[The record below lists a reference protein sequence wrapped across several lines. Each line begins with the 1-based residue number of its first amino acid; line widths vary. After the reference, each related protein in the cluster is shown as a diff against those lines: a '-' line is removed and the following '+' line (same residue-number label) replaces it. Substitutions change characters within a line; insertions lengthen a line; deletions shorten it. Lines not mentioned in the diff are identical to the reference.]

1 MFSYKTAI
9 VLLVVYALSLAIA
22 TFIEKYWGT
31 ELAKILIYYSPVFIL
46 LQLLLITNFILS
58 SLKHKLFRK
67 GKVGFVVIHGA
78 LIVILAGAL
87 TTHLFGKEG
96 MIHLR
101 EGETVNTMLVR
112 TNKGDS
118 NHQLPFQLNLL
129 KFTLSRY
136 PGSASPSGFES
147 HVRIQNGDETFEK
160 KISMNRVLDLKGYRL
175 FQASYDKDE
184 KGSILSVNRDVAGR
198 TITYTGYALLAIG
211 FILCFIGKETRF
223 RRLIRELKQLQET
236 SQSLLTGFLLLFL
249 FLPCTIQAQT
259 QPETQVDLNNELST
273 NLSNDLMTLFSTNKV
288 DAAHAAAFGQ
298 LPLQSIDGRLE
309 PINTFAS
316 EALRKLHHAE
326 KFGNLNPDQFL
337 LSLLAFPEKWLH
349 VPLITY
355 KNKEIAAIYNLTPKQ
370 CAYIEAFDAHG
381 RYKLQDDLEKAFAK
395 PPSERNKFDK
405 DLIKLDEQ
413 INIFFQL
420 ANGRMLNLFPQ
431 AGSKDHKWHT
441 SDTDADTDTDSTK
454 SLLDLYI
461 ENVREALNTGDG
473 NWTAANKMLATIRDF
488 QETNSTLHIDNPKL
502 QTELW
507 YNQLNIFRS
516 CKKIYLISG
525 GILLLLSFISL
536 FKRKRWLAGSIRLL
550 FVIILCGLLYH
561 LSGIGLRWYIAGHA
575 PFSNAYE
582 TMVYVAFIT
591 VFAGLLFARRSAI
604 TFALATLFGGII
616 LFVSGL
622 NWMDPQ
628 ISPLVPVLKSP
639 WLMFHVA
646 IIVAAYGFFGLCFL
660 LGLTN
665 LVLMTINRKGKN
677 LLLTAR
683 VQELTIINEMSL
695 WAGLALM
702 TSGTFLGAIWA
713 NESWGRYW
721 GWDPKETWALVT
733 VLVYAVVVHLR
744 LVEKWNNPRI
754 FNWLTIIAFACVL
767 MTYFGVNYYLAGM
780 HSYGR

>member
-1 MFSYKTAI
+1 MIYSYKTAI
-9 VLLVVYALSLAIA
+9 VLLVVYAVSLAIA

-46 LQLLLITNFILS
+46 LQLLLIVNFILS
-58 SLKHKLFRK
+58 SLKHRLFRR
-67 GKVGFVVIHGA
+67 GKIGFVVIHGA
-78 LIVILAGAL
+78 LTVILAGAL

-101 EGETVNTMLVR
+101 EGETVDTMLVR

-118 NHQLPFQLNLL
+118 KHQLPFEVNLL

-147 HVRIQNGDETFEK
+147 HVRIQDGKETFEK

-198 TITYTGYALLAIG
+198 TVTYTGYALLALG
-211 FILCFIGKETRF
+211 FILCFTGKETRF

-236 SQSLLTGFLLLFL
+236 SKSLLTGCLFLLM
-249 FLPCTIQAQT
+249 PCTIHAQAY
-259 QPETQVDLNNELST
+259 
-273 NLSNDLMTLFSTNKV
+273 KV
-288 DAAHAAAFGQ
+288 DATHAAAFGQ

-309 PINTFAS
+309 PVNTFAS

-326 KFGNLNPDQFL
+326 KFDNLNPDQFL
-337 LSLLAFPEKWLH
+337 LSLLAFPEKWIH

-355 KNKEIAAIYNLTPKQ
+355 KNKEIAVSYNLTPKQ
-370 CAYIEAFDAHG
+370 CAYIEAFDKHG
-381 RYKLQDDLEKAFAK
+381 RYKLQDDLEQAFAK

-420 ANGRMLNLFPQ
+420 TNGRMLNLFPQ
-431 AGSKDHKWHT
+431 AGDKDHKWHI
-441 SDTDADTDTDSTK
+441 SDTDSTE

-461 ENVREALNTGDG
+461 ENVRKTVNTGDN
-473 NWTAANKMLATIRDF
+473 NWTVANEMLASIRDF
-488 QETNSTLHIDNPKL
+488 QETNSTLHIDTPKL
-502 QTELW
+502 QTELL

-516 CKKIYLISG
+516 CKKLYLIFG

-550 FVIILCGLLYH
+550 FVVILCGLLYH
-561 LSGIGLRWYIAGHA
+561 LSGIGLRWYIAGYA

-582 TMVYVAFIT
+582 TMVYVACIT

-639 WLMFHVA
+639 WLMLHVA

-665 LVLMTINRKGKN
+665 LILMTINRKGKN

-683 VQELTIINEMSL
+683 VQELTIINELAL

-721 GWDPKETWALVT
+721 GWDPKETWALIT

-754 FNWLTIIAFACVL
+754 FNLLTVIAFACVL

-780 HSYGR
+780 HSYGG

>member
-1 MFSYKTAI
+1 MEKSMIYSYKTAI

-31 ELAKILIYYSPVFIL
+31 ELAKILVYYSPVFIL
-46 LQLLLITNFILS
+46 LQLFLIVNFILS
-58 SLKHKLFRK
+58 SLKHRLFRK

-101 EGETVNTMLVR
+101 EGEPVNTMLVR
-112 TNKGDS
+112 TNKGDTK
-118 NHQLPFQLNLL
+118 HQLPFQLNLL

-147 HVRIQNGDETFEK
+147 HVQIQNGEETFER
-160 KISMNRVLDLKGYRL
+160 KISMNHVLDLKGYRL

-184 KGSILSVNRDVAGR
+184 KGTILSVNRDVAGR
-198 TITYTGYALLAIG
+198 TVTYTGYALLALG

-236 SQSLLTGFLLLFL
+236 SKSLLTGLLLL
-249 FLPCTIQAQT
+249 LLPCTLQAQAH
-259 QPETQVDLNNELST
+259 
-273 NLSNDLMTLFSTNKV
+273 KV

-309 PINTFAS
+309 PVNTFAS

-326 KFGNLNPDQFL
+326 KFDNLNPDQFL
-337 LSLLAFPEKWLH
+337 LSLLAFPEKWMH

-355 KNKEIAAIYNLTPKQ
+355 KNKEIAVSYNLTPKQ
-370 CAYIEAFDAHG
+370 CAYIEAFDKHG
-381 RYKLQDDLEKAFAK
+381 RYKLQDDLEQVFAK
-395 PPSERNKFDK
+395 PPSERSKFDK

-420 ANGRMLNLFPQ
+420 TNGRMLNLFPQ
-431 AGSKDHKWHT
+431 AGDKDHKWHT
-441 SDTDADTDTDSTK
+441 SNTDSTE

-461 ENVREALNTGDG
+461 ENVRKTVNTGDN
-473 NWTAANKMLATIRDF
+473 NWTAANEMLASIRDF
-488 QETNSTLHIDNPKL
+488 QETNSTLHIDNTKL
-502 QTELW
+502 QTELL

-516 CKKIYLISG
+516 CKKLYLIFG

-550 FVIILCGLLYH
+550 FVVILCGLLYH
-561 LSGIGLRWYIAGHA
+561 LSGIGLRWYIAGYA

-582 TMVYVAFIT
+582 TMVYVACIT

-639 WLMFHVA
+639 WLMLHVA
-646 IIVAAYGFFGLCFL
+646 IIVGAYGFFGLCFL

-665 LVLMTINRKGKN
+665 LVLISINRKGKN

-683 VQELTIINEMSL
+683 VQELTIINELAL

-702 TSGTFLGAIWA
+702 TIGTFLGAIWA

-721 GWDPKETWALVT
+721 GWDPKETWALIT

-754 FNWLTIIAFACVL
+754 FNWLTVIAFACVL

-780 HSYGR
+780 HSYGG

>member
-1 MFSYKTAI
+1 MFSHKTAI

-31 ELAKILIYYSPVFIL
+31 ELAKLLIYYSPVFIL
-46 LQLLLITNFILS
+46 LQLLLIVNFILS
-58 SLKHKLFRK
+58 SLKHGLFRK

-101 EGETVNTMLVR
+101 EGETVDVMLVR
-112 TNKGDS
+112 TNKGDTE
-118 NHQLPFQLNLL
+118 HQLPFQLNLL

-147 HVRIQNGDETFEK
+147 HVRIQDGKETFEK
-160 KISMNRVLDLKGYRL
+160 RISMNRVLDLKGYRL

-184 KGSILSVNRDVAGR
+184 KGTILSVNRDVAGR
-198 TITYTGYALLAIG
+198 TVTYTGYALLALG

-236 SQSLLTGFLLLFL
+236 SKSLLTGLLLL
-249 FLPCTIQAQT
+249 LLPCTIQAQT
-259 QPETQVDLNNELST
+259 QAY
-273 NLSNDLMTLFSTNKV
+273 KV

-309 PINTFAS
+309 PVNTFAS

-326 KFGNLNPDQFL
+326 KFDNLNPDQFL
-337 LSLLAFPEKWLH
+337 LSLLAFPEKWMH

-355 KNKEIAAIYNLTPKQ
+355 KNKEIAVIYNLTPKQ
-370 CAYIEAFDAHG
+370 CAYIEAFDKHG
-381 RYKLQDDLEKAFAK
+381 RYKLQDDLEEVFAK

-420 ANGRMLNLFPQ
+420 TNGRMLNLFPQ
-431 AGSKDHKWHT
+431 AGDKDHKWHV
-441 SDTDADTDTDSTK
+441 SDTDSTE

-461 ENVREALNTGDG
+461 ENVRKTVNTGDN
-473 NWTAANKMLATIRDF
+473 NWTAANEMLASIRDF
-488 QETNSTLHIDNPKL
+488 QETNSTLHIDNTKL
-502 QTELW
+502 QTELL

-516 CKKIYLISG
+516 CKKLYLIFG

-550 FVIILCGLLYH
+550 FVVILCGLLYH
-561 LSGIGLRWYIAGHA
+561 LSGIGLRWYIAGYA

-582 TMVYVAFIT
+582 TMVYVACIT

-639 WLMFHVA
+639 WLMLHVA

-665 LVLMTINRKGKN
+665 LVLISINRKGKN

-683 VQELTIINEMSL
+683 VQELTIINELAL

-702 TSGTFLGAIWA
+702 TIGTFLGAIWA

-721 GWDPKETWALVT
+721 GWDPKETWALIT

-754 FNWLTIIAFACVL
+754 FNLLTVIAFACVL

-780 HSYGR
+780 HSYGG